1 MKTTIYICILFS
13 LLMTS
18 CHRKRV
24 CPNGGMKLGFT
35 AFDSLSVDTVI
46 VKSYQLNTN
55 FTEFVDSTIIVV
67 QKDCY
72 LPDPKETIYIK
83 YGSADN
89 DEDDGFIE
97 TRYDIEIIT
106 PNHNYK
112 INKFAVDV
120 KTERV
125 GIFGEPIHRTK
136 SPISEYYLNDVQTI
150 NQPGNT
156 LYLEK

>member
-1 MKTTIYICILFS
+1 
-13 LLMTS
+13 MTS

-35 AFDSLSVDTVI
+35 AFDSISVDTVI
-46 VKSYQLNTN
+46 VKSYKLNTN

-72 LPDPKETIYIK
+72 LTDPNETIYIK
-83 YGSADN
+83 YGNIEN

-97 TRYDIEIIT
+97 TRYDLEIIT

-112 INKFAVDV
+112 ITKFSVDI
-120 KTERV
+120 KIEKV
-125 GIFGEPIHRTK
+125 GLISEPIHMSK
-136 SPISEYYLNDVQTI
+136 SRISEYYLNEVQTI